1 MKQVQCN
8 EVIIDLENTTVKN
21 YSIDDK
27 IKEARRADE
36 AKDKLV
42 GTKEFYNNLE
52 NICKDI
58 LEKTFDTIE
67 ETKMQPE
74 YDMSI
79 HHNPDAA
86 AWAKFYKEVNPSSDE
101 SIMVGWFSNAMMAM
115 YDFRES
121 QNRKEVLTNGDYLN
135 DLANAIHQRNIDAGW
150 WHDIKTGEKLLR
162 NDGEM
167 IALMHSELSE
177 ALEGVRKGINDDHL
191 PNRPM
196 VEVEMADTIIRIL
209 DYCGARKLDIGGAL
223 VDKLEYNLNRQD
235 HKKENRVKEGG
246 KKI

>member
-8 EVIIDLENTTVKN
+8 EATIDLENNEDNRAN
-21 YSIDDK
+21 Y
-27 IKEARRADE
+27 
-36 AKDKLV
+36 
-42 GTKEFYNNLE
+42 N
-52 NICKDI
+52 
-58 LEKTFDTIE
+58 
-67 ETKMQPE
+67 
-74 YDMSI
+74 MSI

-86 AWAKFYKEVNPSSDE
+86 AWAKFYKELYPDSDE
-101 SIMVGWFSNAMMAM
+101 SNMLGWFANAMMAM
-115 YDFRES
+115 YDFKES
-121 QNRKEVLTNGDYLN
+121 DDRKNILYNTDYLN
-135 DLANAIHQRNIDAGW
+135 NLANAIHQRNIDAGW
-150 WHDIKTGEKLLR
+150 WHDLKTGEKLLR

-191 PNRPM
+191 PNRTM

-209 DYCGARKLDIGGAL
+209 DYCGARNLDIGGAL

-235 HKKENRVKEGG
+235 HKKENRAKEGG